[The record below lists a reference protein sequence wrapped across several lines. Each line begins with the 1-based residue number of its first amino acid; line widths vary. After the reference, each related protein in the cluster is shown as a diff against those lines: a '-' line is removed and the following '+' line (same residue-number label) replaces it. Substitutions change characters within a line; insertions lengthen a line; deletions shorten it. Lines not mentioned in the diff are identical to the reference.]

1 MCVLKR
7 LGELAFWFA
16 LWMGI
21 PAALLYPIALWLA
34 KHSRISVYAV
44 AKGYSFAIALL
55 FLPTGFLVDYAYR
68 RFIRDRRTKRPES
81 PGGKIPSA

>member
-1 MCVLKR
+1 MRVLKQ
-7 LGELAFWFA
+7 LGELAFWFV
-16 LWMGI
+16 LWVGI

-55 FLPTGFLVDYAYR
+55 FLPTGFLVDCAYR
-68 RFIRDRRTKRPES
+68 RFIRDRHTKQPEN
-81 PGGKIPSA
+81 PGGKIPPA